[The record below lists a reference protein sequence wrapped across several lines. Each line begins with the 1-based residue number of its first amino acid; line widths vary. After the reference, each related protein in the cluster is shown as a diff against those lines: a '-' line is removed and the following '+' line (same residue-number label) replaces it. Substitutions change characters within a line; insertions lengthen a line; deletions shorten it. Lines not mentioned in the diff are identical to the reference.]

1 MINDDAMCILCNNKN
16 YVSVVYGKYIACDVC
31 IRVLISTA
39 VVLKVDKVAKELME
53 SEEEWVG

>member
-1 MINDDAMCILCNNKN
+1 MINDDAMCVLCNNKN

-39 VVLKVDKVAKELME
+39 VVLKVDRVAKELME
-53 SEEEWVG
+53 SEEE